1 MEQAEQGLKELRA
14 EAPAHKF
21 VPMMAGTQPVTMP
34 ETESLPRDIHD
45 IRLLENDDSHL
56 LEIMIA
62 PDVMVPLKEI
72 HFHAIVHEVHQ
83 RSEHTHITLRH
94 DIMILIPEIPDVTQH
109 IERRRTV
116 PRYRIKE

>member
-1 MEQAEQGLKELRA
+1 
-14 EAPAHKF
+14 
-21 VPMMAGTQPVTMP
+21 MAGTQSVTMP

-45 IRLLENDDSHL
+45 IRLLEYDDSHL

-83 RSEHTHITLRH
+83 RSEHTHLQSNGCHCQEVKTCLVLALLSCGSLAYPDFCIIQQDGGDKDIDILR
-94 DIMILIPEIPDVTQH
+94 I
-109 IERRRTV
+109 
-116 PRYRIKE
+116 